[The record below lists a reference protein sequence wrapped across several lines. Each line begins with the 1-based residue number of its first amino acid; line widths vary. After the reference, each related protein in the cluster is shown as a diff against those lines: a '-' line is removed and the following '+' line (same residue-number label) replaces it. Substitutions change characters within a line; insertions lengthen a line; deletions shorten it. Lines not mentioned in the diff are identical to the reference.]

1 MSMFLRSLCH
11 VVLESLHLSALVVIK
26 KQNVAVVAVMLFFFY
41 LYRVG
46 QKNGLFSDLS
56 LIHI

>member
-1 MSMFLRSLCH
+1 MSMFLRSLYH

-46 QKNGLFSDLS
+46 QKKPDCFSDLIT
-56 LIHI
+56 L

>member
-1 MSMFLRSLCH
+1 MSMFLRSLYH

-46 QKNGLFSDLS
+46 QKNQTVFQT
-56 LIHI
+56 